1 MTLANKI
8 TFGRIL
14 LIPVLIGCAVAYTNS
29 IGEDGGDI
37 RWRIAASVIFF
48 TAMISDGVDG
58 WIARRFDQRTLLGA
72 TIDPIADKLLMLCT
86 IFTLGVLPWHPLMPP
101 WFVVLTF
108 AREAVILLGISFM
121 YVFLRRVKM
130 GPHWISKVST
140 VLQMACVAWIL
151 IDFRDAAPELPSF
164 LRLTALFMVVSTAI
178 YVREGLRQF
187 AVARNRPTEPASFP
201 VAETHVPEST
211 TSDAGRSD
219 A

>member
-8 TFGRIL
+8 TFGRML
-14 LIPVLIGCAVAYTNS
+14 LIPALIGCAVCYTNS
-29 IGEDGGDI
+29 FGEDGEDI
-37 RWRIAASVIFF
+37 RWRIATIVIYAL
-48 TAMISDGVDG
+48 AMVSDAVDG
-58 WIARRFDQRTLLGA
+58 WVARRFNQRTLLGA

-86 IFTLGVLPWHPLMPP
+86 IFTLGVLPWTPLMPP

-108 AREAVILLGISFM
+108 ARETVILLGIAFM
-121 YVFLRRVKM
+121 YGFLRKIEM
-130 GPHWISKVST
+130 GPNWVSKVST

-151 IDFRDAAPELPSF
+151 IDFRHAAPELPWL
-164 LRLTALFMVVSTAI
+164 LRLTALFMVVSAAI

-187 AVARNRPTEPASFP
+187 AVARNRPPEPASVP
-201 VAETHVPEST
+201 AAETHAPEST

>member
-8 TFGRIL
+8 TFGRML
-14 LIPVLIGCAVAYTNS
+14 LIPVLIGCAVGYTNS
-29 IGEDGGDI
+29 IGEDGEDV
-37 RWRIAASVIFF
+37 RWRIAAIAIFAV
-48 TAMISDGVDG
+48 AMISDGVDG
-58 WIARRFDQRTLLGA
+58 YIARRFNQRTLLGA

-86 IFTLGVLPWHPLMPP
+86 IFTLGVLPWTPLMPP

-108 AREAVILLGISFM
+108 AREALILLGIAFM
-121 YVFLRRVKM
+121 YGFLRRIEM
-130 GPHWISKVST
+130 GPNWFSKVST

-151 IDFRDAAPELPSF
+151 IDFRHAAPELPWL
-164 LRLTALFMVVSTAI
+164 LRLTALFMVVSAAI

-187 AVARNRPTEPASFP
+187 AVARNRPTAPASVP
-201 VAETHVPEST
+201 VADTHVPESP